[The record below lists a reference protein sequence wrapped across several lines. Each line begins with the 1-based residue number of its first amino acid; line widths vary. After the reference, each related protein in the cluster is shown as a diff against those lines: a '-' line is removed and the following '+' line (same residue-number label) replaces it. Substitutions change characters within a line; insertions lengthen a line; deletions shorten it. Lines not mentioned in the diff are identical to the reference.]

1 MRKVLLATCVLAM
14 CGVALADNAQMSYGP
29 VGDPIVYSQREEVC
43 QYGFQD
49 MYPGQGYTWG
59 LGQQLGLAC
68 PGPMTITSV
77 GCYSEFVVTPGTVEV
92 VVYDDGVEVS
102 RTPVSPVAGDNEF
115 DIPDVAVSGTACV
128 MFCGVGGF
136 WAVMGEDPS
145 APIDGMTYWSQ
156 SCQCTTAF
164 TDIDLTCW
172 VTSEGGVP
180 AEPMTWGALQ
190 NLFR

>member
-1 MRKVLLATCVLAM
+1 MKRLLTAICLLGL
-14 CGVALADNAQMSYGP
+14 CGVALADGPQISYGP
-29 VGDPIVYSQREEVC
+29 AGDSPTYVQREDVC
-43 QYGFQD
+43 QYGFTD
-49 MYPGQGYTWG
+49 MWAGQGYTWG

-68 PGPMTITSV
+68 AGPMTITAV
-77 GCYSEFVVTPGTVEV
+77 GCYSEFIVTPGTVEV

-102 RTPVSPVAGDNEF
+102 RTAVSPVAGDNEF

-128 MFCGVGGF
+128 MFCGVGSF

-164 TDIDLTCW
+164 TDQDLTCW
-172 VTSEGGVP
+172 VISDGGVP
-180 AEPMTWGALQ
+180 AEPTTWGALQ